1 MNQIQAKD
9 WAEESWH
16 SHTGIDSS
24 CDYCLVGE
32 PAGKAE
38 ESVGKSAEKTAGTK
52 KVHDRTQANI
62 FRSGHLPF
70 LIRQDHCIH
79 N

>member
-1 MNQIQAKD
+1 MNQIQEKD

-24 CDYCLVGE
+24 CDYCVVDE

-38 ESVGKSAEKTAGTK
+38 ESVGKKSAEKTAGTK
-52 KVHDRTQANI
+52 KVHN
-62 FRSGHLPF
+62 RS
-70 LIRQDHCIH
+70 
-79 N
+79 